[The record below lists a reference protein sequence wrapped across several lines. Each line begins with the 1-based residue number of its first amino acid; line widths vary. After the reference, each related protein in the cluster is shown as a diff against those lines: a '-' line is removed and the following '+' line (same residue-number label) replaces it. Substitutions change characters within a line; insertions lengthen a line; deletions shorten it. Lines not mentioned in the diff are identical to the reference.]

1 MFGAKILGLE
11 QSILEKCE
19 STEVTLYNR
28 VAGFFVFLICIA
40 FISFYYFFYL
50 LTSSYIIPVF
60 LSLFTG
66 FICFSVVRFTL
77 ISINVPLYED
87 EISLKKLFF
96 NLGNSIR
103 ILIFSAFVLI
113 ITIPFVAIFH
123 HSDFSPKVNL
133 LKTDLL
139 MKCERTSERLVNQKL
154 IRFENEINAL
164 KNDRILLEKKKSEAE
179 TVMDKKLL
187 DFKISQVSAIIST
200 KENQIN
206 LKKQQNKIEVK
217 QILKKYSK
225 SLEVSDFPFYRFSL
239 IFKNPDSLFFFYVFF
254 IGFNLIIPFY
264 IGVLVR
270 KNNKYAT
277 LYREE
282 TKLIIQNNYKITE
295 KECSDYL
302 LKEHKYVVKKIEIY
316 TDEPFNRK
324 KKEWIYKKIEN
335 VELMN
340 HFDTPAETNV

>member
-19 STEVTLYNR
+19 SSEVTLYNR

-50 LTSSYIIPVF
+50 LTSTYIIPVF
-60 LSLFTG
+60 LSLFAG

-87 EISLKKLFF
+87 EISLKKLFL

-113 ITIPFVAIFH
+113 IAIPFVAIFH
-123 HSDFSPKVNL
+123 HSDFSPKVQL
-133 LKTDLL
+133 LKTDLR

-154 IRFENEINAL
+154 IRFENEINTL
-164 KNDRILLEKKKSEAE
+164 KNERLHLEQKKSQAE

-206 LKKQQNKIEVK
+206 LKKQQ
-217 QILKKYSK
+217 
-225 SLEVSDFPFYRFSL
+225 VSDFPFYRFSL

-282 TKLIIQNNYKITE
+282 TKLIIQNNYKSTE

-302 LKEHKYVVKKIEIY
+302 LKEHQYVGKKIEIF

-335 VELMN
+335 VELIN

>member
-1 MFGAKILGLE
+1 M
-11 QSILEKCE
+11 
-19 STEVTLYNR
+19 
-28 VAGFFVFLICIA
+28 
-40 FISFYYFFYL
+40 
-50 LTSSYIIPVF
+50 
-60 LSLFTG
+60 
-66 FICFSVVRFTL
+66 
-77 ISINVPLYED
+77 
-87 EISLKKLFF
+87 
-96 NLGNSIR
+96 
-103 ILIFSAFVLI
+103 
-113 ITIPFVAIFH
+113 
-123 HSDFSPKVNL
+123 
-133 LKTDLL
+133 
-139 MKCERTSERLVNQKL
+139 
-154 IRFENEINAL
+154 
-164 KNDRILLEKKKSEAE
+164 
-179 TVMDKKLL
+179 

-239 IFKNPDSLFFFYVFF
+239 IFKNTNSLFFFYILFLC
-254 IGFNLIIPFY
+254 FNLIIPFY

-282 TKLIIQNNYKITE
+282 TKLIIQNNYKSTE

-335 VELMN
+335 IGNRKGVRHLFWGMKKVDGIWEGNNQMGKLLMELREEYLKEGKN
-340 HFDTPAETNV
+340 E